1 MNRSQFAR
9 LVDYLRFRF
18 DEGASLIDLNRIID
32 KLSIGEEE
40 QGALRYCV
48 WELANERERP
58 APPFAQSPQPSERTA
73 TAPSAPRP
81 EELSLHAPRRFRR
94 KKGDSNAA

>member
-40 QGALRYCV
+40 KGALRHYV
-48 WELANERERP
+48 WALAKAWERP
-58 APPFAQSPQPSERTA
+58 APPFAQSPQPSERTG
-73 TAPSAPRP
+73 TARQPRGPSNKASCAETIPQ
-81 EELSLHAPRRFRR
+81 ER
-94 KKGDSNAA
+94 KE

>member
-18 DEGASLIDLNRIID
+18 DEGASLIDLDRIID

-40 QGALRYCV
+40 QGALRYYV
-48 WELANERERP
+48 WALAKERERP
-58 APPFAQSPQPSERTA
+58 APPFAQS
-73 TAPSAPRP
+73 SAPRP
-81 EELSLHAPRRFRR
+81 EELSLRAPRFRR
-94 KKGDSNAA
+94 KERR

>member
-18 DEGASLIDLNRIID
+18 DAGASLIDLNRIID
-32 KLSIGEEE
+32 KLNIGEGE
-40 QGALRYCV
+40 QAALRYQV
-48 WELANERERP
+48 WALAKDRERP
-58 APPFAQSPQPSERTA
+58 APPSAQSPQPSERTA
-73 TAPSAPRP
+73 TAPRP
-81 EELSLHAPRRFRR
+81 EELSLHAPRRIRR